1 MATIFDSIAKSHIGN
16 PLKSIWW
23 NFFGKIVNEFQLST
37 VFAKKPQHRWLDC
50 VACKEKRKKLYYF
63 TYFHV
68 VLYDFMNCPAFVD
81 IKQTLYHKVAIQNKY
96 NQRDVYFLCIV
107 PYVCFAF
114 LRWIKF
120 LVVALDRFFSFGRQ
134 EKWMLVALDRW
145 SSYTV
150 TIAWEIAWADSALS
164 ISCLRRVVVLQ
175 RWLFEQVWL

>member
-23 NFFGKIVNEFQLST
+23 SFFGKIVNEFQLST
-37 VFAKKPQHRWLDC
+37 VFAKKPQRRWLDC
-50 VACKEKRKKLYYF
+50 VACKEKRKKLYHF

-68 VLYDFMNCPAFVD
+68 ILYDFMNCPAFVD

-120 LVVALDRFFSFGRQ
+120 LVVALDRFFFIWETRKVVAGRIRQ
-134 EKWMLVALDRW
+134 
-145 SSYTV
+145 
-150 TIAWEIAWADSALS
+150 
-164 ISCLRRVVVLQ
+164 VVVLHSNDCLGNCLGRLGSQ
-175 RWLFEQVWL
+175 HQLSQTSSRFAEVIV